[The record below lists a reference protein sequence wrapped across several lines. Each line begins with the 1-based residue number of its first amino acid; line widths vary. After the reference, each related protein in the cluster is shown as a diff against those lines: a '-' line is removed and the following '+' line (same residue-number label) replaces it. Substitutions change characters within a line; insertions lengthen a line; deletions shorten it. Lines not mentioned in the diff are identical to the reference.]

1 MDWQG
6 NKFPFITN
14 EKSHD
19 ESSRVTH
26 DRVDAI
32 EPEKK
37 NVIIEHSDGNANR
50 ESVNSAR
57 GPTIPPT
64 PYKRLERTK
73 GIAVGTDSE
82 SERNFSSAESNQ
94 VKSLA
99 KSDAHEHPDLRADH
113 EYVYSNRKDSKASC
127 RSKKNFYIFDTRT
140 SYRDKGFRDC
150 QLESRSQSIFYK
162 EVMDIMST
170 DPCDTK
176 RYRRSILFQDSKS
189 VASRPLNIRLDKPND
204 SPSKIMNE
212 QKDPPKQKIVFPSAL
227 IHRPEITLSND
238 DTTSHIRA
246 TKVRPITRDQRSSST
261 KKIPNSPTPYPRR
274 RDKIL
279 LPSSPN
285 QRSKDNDNFRMAR
298 EIIPHQSFRNIDI
311 MNFASLFV
319 LTLIRSSSALIGYDC
334 GGSTLNLTTFS
345 TVDKPRCEYASN
357 RPVTQSVDIQLLQMI
372 EYNDA
377 PVLQCKERSIER
389 YYTAECIRTHR
400 L

>member
-1 MDWQG
+1 
-6 NKFPFITN
+6 
-14 EKSHD
+14 
-19 ESSRVTH
+19 
-26 DRVDAI
+26 
-32 EPEKK
+32 
-37 NVIIEHSDGNANR
+37 
-50 ESVNSAR
+50 
-57 GPTIPPT
+57 
-64 PYKRLERTK
+64 
-73 GIAVGTDSE
+73 
-82 SERNFSSAESNQ
+82 
-94 VKSLA
+94 
-99 KSDAHEHPDLRADH
+99 
-113 EYVYSNRKDSKASC
+113 
-127 RSKKNFYIFDTRT
+127 
-140 SYRDKGFRDC
+140 
-150 QLESRSQSIFYK
+150 
-162 EVMDIMST
+162 
-170 DPCDTK
+170 
-176 RYRRSILFQDSKS
+176 
-189 VASRPLNIRLDKPND
+189 
-204 SPSKIMNE
+204 MNE

-238 DTTSHIRA
+238 NTTSHIRA

-261 KKIPNSPTPYPRR
+261 KKIPDSPTPYSRR

>member
-1 MDWQG
+1 MIDTGSEPNLIKSSLLKPGIRIDENDQISVSGITEGTVTTLGSTRLTISEIPIKFQVVSDDFGIPSDGILGSAFLKEGAEISYAHRHMDWQG

-37 NVIIEHSDGNANR
+37 NVIIEHCDGNANR

-64 PYKRLERTK
+64 SYKRLERTK
-73 GIAVGTDSE
+73 GIAVVTDSE
-82 SERNFSSAESNQ
+82 SERNFSNAESNQ

-140 SYRDKGFRDC
+140 SYRDKGFRDF

-204 SPSKIMNE
+204 
-212 QKDPPKQKIVFPSAL
+212 PPP
-227 IHRPEITLSND
+227 
-238 DTTSHIRA
+238 
-246 TKVRPITRDQRSSST
+246 
-261 KKIPNSPTPYPRR
+261 
-274 RDKIL
+274 
-279 LPSSPN
+279 
-285 QRSKDNDNFRMAR
+285 
-298 EIIPHQSFRNIDI
+298 
-311 MNFASLFV
+311 
-319 LTLIRSSSALIGYDC
+319 
-334 GGSTLNLTTFS
+334 
-345 TVDKPRCEYASN
+345 
-357 RPVTQSVDIQLLQMI
+357 
-372 EYNDA
+372 
-377 PVLQCKERSIER
+377 
-389 YYTAECIRTHR
+389 
-400 L
+400 